1 MAEGA
6 LGISTGI
13 GQGEAQIIKPFQSPV
28 TAQQY
33 GSVMAAQQKA
43 QQDAAAKKA
52 KAAASIAD
60 FQFKGLPQHAEL
72 FAKGYD
78 DVVNYAIEN
87 IDDPL
92 IEFKLKQRMSDLNTK
107 ANMSADLKANL
118 QKQADF
124 VQQGQGK
131 NYYLGFDEAVKEVV
145 TPIDYT
151 TFQDTNKFGQAIG
164 GKANLLNGVKTV
176 PIYDIG
182 AAKSD
187 LQNQI
192 SGWAKDNMQGKS
204 WQADDKI
211 INSFVEAELTGH
223 PEAIVHFERVMKT
236 DPIGAKAAG
245 NDPYQYGFNEL
256 KKDLKAKGFTTGGNT
271 NINIGGGSSAA
282 ISPTSAF
289 EGSIVFG
296 DQDDTNPK
304 AFNTS
309 QKTLFTTFQA
319 KDVVIPV
326 PEEAFSAKTIRKK
339 GKGGAINSKVGGAA
353 IVSTLSS
360 PIEMFGVKIPAGT
373 PIPDGAKPSE
383 IYQLYVGEPLS
394 QEDADIVDNVNGAA
408 PNIAKGLANSLS
420 KTTKQAFMI
429 GLSSDGKTD
438 SYIPFEYGYNAVR
451 GGLSKD
457 DVASYDAQIENFLKL
472 AQEQGVKI
480 PVNIRAGG
488 GYKATTTGGT
498 KTTSGKKTKAGA
510 IDLSDF

>member
-28 TAQQY
+28 TPQQY
-33 GSVMAAQQKA
+33 GSAK
-43 QQDAAAKKA
+43 QDKKSKTLA
-52 KAAASIAD
+52 NIETLD
-60 FQFKGLPQHAEL
+60 FKGMPNEAGL
-72 FAKGYD
+72 FAKAYD
-78 DVVNYAIEN
+78 EIVKFVAEN
-87 IDDPL
+87 VDDPYVD
-92 IEFKLKQRMSDLNTK
+92 IKMKQKISDLKTR
-107 ANMSADLKANL
+107 ANMSYDRKMAINNIVGDV
-118 QKQADF
+118 QK
-124 VQQGQGK
+124 GEGK
-131 NYYLGFDEAVKEVV
+131 NIYLGIDPALQEAVKD
-145 TPIDYT
+145 IDYN
-151 TFQDTNKFGQAIG
+151 TFSNTEAY
-164 GKANLLNGVKTV
+164 GKANAERIAKLNSVKTV

-182 AAKSD
+182 AATGD
-187 LQNQI
+187 LINQAGKWATINKNGRI
-192 SGWAKDNMQGKS
+192 SETP
-204 WQADDKI
+204 DDVI
-211 INSFVEAELTGH
+211 DTLVRNELAGH
-223 PEAIVHFERVMKT
+223 PHAYATFERLMKN
-236 DPIGAKAAG
+236 DPVGAKAA
-245 NDPYQYGFNEL
+245 NNQVDQYAYNVLRTAIKARAVSPEPKGSTFNFFAGG
-256 KKDLKAKGFTTGGNT
+256 KDG
-271 NINIGGGSSAA
+271 AA

-289 EGSIVFG
+289 EGSIMFG
-296 DQDDTNPK
+296 DQDDTNPN

-394 QEDADIVDNVNGAA
+394 QEDADIVDNVNEAA

-457 DVASYDAQIENFLKL
+457 DVASYDAQIDNFLKL

-488 GYKATTTGGT
+488 SYKPTTTGGA
-498 KTTSGKKTKAGA
+498 KTTSVPTVTQSPNFIRKNK
-510 IDLSDF
+510 

>member
-43 QQDAAAKKA
+43 KQDAAAKKA

-107 ANMSADLKANL
+107 ANMSADLKTNL

-245 NDPYQYGFNEL
+245 NDPYQYCFNEL
-256 KKDLKAKGFTTGGNT
+256 KKDLKSKGYTTGGNT
-271 NINIGGGSSAA
+271 NINIGGGDGGNKVTENVVTEQVRP
-282 ISPTSAF
+282 IGVGGRNVKVRAF
-289 EGSIVFG
+289 LYEKPVDLGARTQAERMFKI
-296 DQDDTNPK
+296 DT
-304 AFNTS
+304 AGNTVS
-309 QKTLFTTFQA
+309 VEA
-319 KDVVIPV
+319 DAPPV
-326 PEEAFSAKTIRKK
+326 SYNETIEAPVSTVDIEWTGRDGEKRTVKK
-339 GKGGAINSKVGGAA
+339 GQ
-353 IVSTLSS
+353 IVDPDDAKAYAEFFTGKQIPTENALLS
-360 PIEMFGVKIPAGT
+360 FGFDSDNNKYYEPAERIA
-373 PIPDGAKPSE
+373 PASIASFYGAKGATAKSEYIKKGVEKTPS
-383 IYQLYVGEPLS
+383 
-394 QEDADIVDNVNGAA
+394 
-408 PNIAKGLANSLS
+408 
-420 KTTKQAFMI
+420 
-429 GLSSDGKTD
+429 
-438 SYIPFEYGYNAVR
+438 
-451 GGLSKD
+451 
-457 DVASYDAQIENFLKL
+457 
-472 AQEQGVKI
+472 
-480 PVNIRAGG
+480 
-488 GYKATTTGGT
+488 TTGGT
-498 KTTSGKKTKAGA
+498 KTKSKKDVK
-510 IDLSDF
+510 LY